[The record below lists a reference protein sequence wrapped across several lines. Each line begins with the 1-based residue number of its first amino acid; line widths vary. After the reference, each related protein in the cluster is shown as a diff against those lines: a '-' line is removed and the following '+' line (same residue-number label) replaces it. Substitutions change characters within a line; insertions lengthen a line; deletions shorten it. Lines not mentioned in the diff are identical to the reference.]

1 MEAVD
6 ACLLHELAHGLIL
19 CNGGVKG
26 AVADC
31 IIVFSWVVVACVVY
45 RKKLQPIFYFGLSII
60 IYSNTAPFP
69 KAAFDALFP
78 QVDFGAG
85 SLVAIALAFAMAV
98 ALVGCTVF
106 LSAVRKPSALPKSS
120 QPPKEECSSLEWMKE
135 SYGLTLR
142 EIEVVDL
149 LTRGYT
155 MPQTGERLFISH
167 DTVRSHV
174 KSIYKKLGVHS
185 KGELIDIVA
194 QRGIR

>member
-31 IIVFSWVVVACVVY
+31 IIVFSWVVVACMVY
-45 RKKLQPIFYFGLSII
+45 RKKLQPIFYFGLSTI

-85 SLVAIALAFAMAV
+85 SLVAIALAFVMAV

-106 LSAVRKPSALPKSS
+106 LSAAKKPSALPKSPQS
-120 QPPKEECSSLEWMKE
+120 SKAECSSLEWMKE

-194 QRGIR
+194 QRGAR

>member
-1 MEAVD
+1 M
-6 ACLLHELAHGLIL
+6 
-19 CNGGVKG
+19 
-26 AVADC
+26 
-31 IIVFSWVVVACVVY
+31 VY
-45 RKKLQPIFYFGLSII
+45 RKKLQPVFYFGLSII
-60 IYSNTAPFP
+60 VYSNTAPFP

-78 QVDFGAG
+78 QIDFGAG

-98 ALVGCTVF
+98 VLIGCAAF
-106 LSAVRKPSALPKSS
+106 LSVAKKPSALPETVQVLDAGRSG
-120 QPPKEECSSLEWMKE
+120 LEWMKE
-135 SYGLTLR
+135 RHGLTPR

-185 KGELIDIVA
+185 KKELIDIVS
-194 QRGIR
+194 QGGGD